1 MIDGGEAI
9 RKLALNVA
17 RFSGIAP
24 LARPFASGIG
34 AILMLHR
41 VTAHPEKPNGVN
53 RHLNIAP
60 EFLDLLIADMKR
72 GGYEFVS
79 MDETVERIVAKRH
92 TGKFATI
99 TADDAYRDNLTEALP
114 VFEKHAAPFAIY
126 VAPSLIN
133 GTSDLWWEVIE
144 DIIA

>member
-17 RFSGIAP
+17 RFTGIAP

-60 EFLDLLIADMKR
+60 GFPR
-72 GGYEFVS
+72 RCS
-79 MDETVERIVAKRH
+79 SPT
-92 TGKFATI
+92 
-99 TADDAYRDNLTEALP
+99 
-114 VFEKHAAPFAIY
+114 
-126 VAPSLIN
+126 
-133 GTSDLWWEVIE
+133 
-144 DIIA
+144 

>member
-60 EFLDLLIADMKR
+60 DFLDARHRRHEARRLRVRLDGRDGRADR
-72 GGYEFVS
+72 
-79 MDETVERIVAKRH
+79 RQ
-92 TGKFATI
+92 
-99 TADDAYRDNLTEALP
+99 
-114 VFEKHAAPFAIY
+114 AP
-126 VAPSLIN
+126 
-133 GTSDLWWEVIE
+133 
-144 DIIA
+144 